1 MFWLA
6 FCAQIVRKFFE
17 IKKSWKDTENETM
30 DKICINAECKRIA
43 TVFLNYQ
50 KLNSELN
57 SKVLH
62 QKKTLK
68 DYRDQ
73 NVRSFD
79 EIAQLEVD
87 IKDKEDFI
95 NKLKKERN
103 ELKRDVKFLNDKVEA
118 KNKDLMKIH
127 LDSED
132 YVKTS
137 KAT

>member
-1 MFWLA
+1 M
-6 FCAQIVRKFFE
+6 RKFFE